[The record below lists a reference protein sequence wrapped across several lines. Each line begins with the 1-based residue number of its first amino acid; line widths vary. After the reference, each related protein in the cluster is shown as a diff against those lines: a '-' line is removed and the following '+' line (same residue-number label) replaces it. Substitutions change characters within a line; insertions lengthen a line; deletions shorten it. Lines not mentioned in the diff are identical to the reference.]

1 MIRVKPRETAGGRGL
16 RWYQFRLRTLLVL
29 MLLASVAMGAVATTM
44 RAAARQRDAVAEF
57 CAAGGW
63 VYYRDQLD
71 ADGSFLLELQ
81 NKPPGP
87 PWLRK
92 LLGDDFFRTV
102 EQADVD
108 SDAACKYLPQF
119 DQLRIVVVREGVTD
133 AGLEHLNEL
142 RQLRDLVLFNDG
154 LTSAGFEHIAELT
167 WLEHL
172 SLRGTHT
179 GDAELERLRPM
190 AKLRHLGLEETKV
203 TDAGLRHLEG
213 LTSLED
219 LRLDKT
225 QVGDAGVGRLKGLA
239 RLRKLGLSGTRIS
252 DAAVPCLVG
261 FKQLSGLDVD
271 NTNVSAEGV
280 RKLERA
286 LPRCDVLSSKSSK
299 PHDPFRSL

>member
-1 MIRVKPRETAGGRGL
+1 MLPAGLGIGTA
-16 RWYQFRLRTLLVL
+16 
-29 MLLASVAMGAVATTM
+29 ATTL
-44 RAAARQRDAVAEF
+44 RNVGRQRDAVAEF
-57 CAAGGW
+57 RGAGGA

-102 EQADVD
+102 EKADVD
-108 SDAACKYLPQF
+108 SDAACEFLPQF
-119 DQLRIVVVREGVTD
+119 DHLRIVVVREGVTD

-142 RQLRDLVLFNDG
+142 RQLRDLVLINNG
-154 LTSAGFEHIAELT
+154 LTGAGFEHIAELT

-172 SLRGTHT
+172 SLRGTHS
-179 GDAELERLRPM
+179 GDAELERLRAM
-190 AKLRHLGLEETKV
+190 AKLRYLGLEETKV

-213 LTSLED
+213 LTNLEE
-219 LRLDKT
+219 LRLDET
-225 QVGDAGVGRLKGLA
+225 QVGDAGVERLKGLA
-239 RLRKLGLSGTRIS
+239 RLRKLSLSGTRIS
-252 DAAVPCLVG
+252 DAAVGCLAG
-261 FKQLSGLDVD
+261 LNHLSGLDVD

-280 RKLERA
+280 RTLEQA

-299 PHDPFRSL
+299 PHHPFRRL